1 MQNTYKYIIFSI
13 LWVLVISPTNAQT
26 EKKDTTSISGPWFNG
41 LRAEIDLAPIVSSF
55 MGNGEIFSYEGAIQA
70 YVLNKYYPVL
80 EIGYAGANHSTLS
93 DINYKTNGMFARL
106 GVDFNLVK
114 PKKGAKPINNVFL
127 AGARLGF
134 SSFKYDMTNIVVTDD
149 YWNETTTLNFSNEP
163 ATKLWFEVVA
173 GMRVEIFK
181 NIYMGWS
188 IRNRHILGQSV
199 TGEMSPWYIPGFG
212 KNINGSNWGV
222 NYSVGYKF

>member
-1 MQNTYKYIIFSI
+1 MQKTYKYIIFSI

-80 EIGYAGANHSTLS
+80 EIGYA
-93 DINYKTNGMFARL
+93 
-106 GVDFNLVK
+106 
-114 PKKGAKPINNVFL
+114 INNVFL